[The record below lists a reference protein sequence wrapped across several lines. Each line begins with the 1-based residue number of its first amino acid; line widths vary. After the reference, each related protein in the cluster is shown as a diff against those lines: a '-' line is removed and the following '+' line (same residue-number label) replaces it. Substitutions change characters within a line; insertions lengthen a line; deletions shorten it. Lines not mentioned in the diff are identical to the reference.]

1 MDYQHGLY
9 KAGVFRAWCSPHVCP
24 AWEICRA
31 EEVLGCLQILGK
43 RGKSVCRKY
52 TADAYLAA
60 LSRLSL
66 AIGEVDNDAECMSI
80 GPPIWPHL
88 SLGAG

>member
-1 MDYQHGLY
+1 MLTDSREEGKVGLQKVY
-9 KAGVFRAWCSPHVCP
+9 SR
-24 AWEICRA
+24 
-31 EEVLGCLQILGK
+31 CL
-43 RGKSVCRKY
+43 
-52 TADAYLAA
+52 LAA
-60 LSRLSL
+60 LSRLLL